1 MNPLQEQY
9 FEGTEIKD
17 SRDALEDA
25 KKNGWKVVFPED
37 NQLQL
42 DIDDDASYQ
51 VWSRARN
58 LIEKHLKI
66 NKVVE
71 TPSKSGQIG
80 KWHITVD
87 LGVSLTP
94 EERIMLQALLGSDRM
109 RETLSYIR
117 FRHSDNQPTL
127 FYEKLA

>member
-1 MNPLQEQY
+1 MNPLSEQY
-9 FEGTEIKD
+9 FEGNDIKD
-17 SRDALEDA
+17 SRDALEEA
-25 KKNGWKVVFPED
+25 KKHGWKVVFPED

-51 VWSRARN
+51 IWARARN

-71 TPSKSGQIG
+71 TPSKSGQVG

-94 EERIMLQALLGSDRM
+94 EERILLQALLGSDRM

-117 FRHSDNQPTL
+117 FRHTDMKPTL